1 MLSWD
6 ITDRN
11 LLLQSSMQKTPFNL
25 KKEAVCFS
33 ETLVLDIL
41 NYLYKLSIS
50 KRQIFSKIK
59 LIVSK

>member
-11 LLLQSSMQKTPFNL
+11 LLVQSSMQKTPLTL
-25 KKEAVCFS
+25 KKEAAYFS

-50 KRQIFSKIK
+50 KGQIFSKIR
-59 LIVSK
+59 LTVSK